1 MKFYKLKLLLCTIL
15 QFGGA
20 LALGWYFNHLIEII
34 IIIPLF
40 FWFRSKYT
48 KTFHANTMWLC
59 TAYTLAMFTI
69 IVLLAQ
75 PITVSI
81 FLTII
86 LCYFTTEILYF
97 IKDYLDFLKVKDFKI
112 YVGMSKTILEEKC
125 KMYDLTEIET
135 KVLIHY
141 YCDKLKRWQIG
152 NILNFSEDNV
162 SKIKAKALEKFK
174 R

>member
-59 TAYTLAMFTI
+59 NAYTLAMFII